1 MEKLKKVGRTD
12 EIVNEKVLE
21 DIYEMDFKIKN
32 INGNRICI
40 YF

>member
-1 MEKLKKVGRTD
+1 
-12 EIVNEKVLE
+12 NEKVLE
-21 DIYEMDFKIKN
+21 DIYEMNFNIKN